1 MKVVDLLELRRAQWR
16 ELEQLCAQMERR
28 WRRTVTA
35 ASATRFS
42 ALYRAACAD
51 LALADAYQLPPAT
64 IDYLHH
70 LIGRAHNQ
78 LYRSQMLNL
87 RTWFRDLFVVV
98 PRRLLADRCLWL
110 AAGVFWG
117 VFLLAAVMAYT
128 TPDFA
133 EQLLGKQ
140 QMNQL
145 EESYSKPVHRSLI
158 EGGEQGSGMAGFYIY
173 HNVGIGLR
181 CFAFGLLLGIG
192 GLYVTLFNAAML
204 GACFGFMARTP
215 QADNFFEFV
224 TAHGPFE
231 LSAIVLCA
239 AAGMRLGFS
248 LVDTHGL
255 TRGASLRRAAGESMP
270 TIWTAVVLF
279 VLAAMIEAFLSPSMA
294 PYAVKAGVAVLSSVL
309 LLIYLVVLGYPRRS
323 S

>member
-16 ELEQLCAQMERR
+16 ELEQLCSQMEKR
-28 WRRTVTA
+28 WRRTVSA
-35 ASATRFS
+35 ASATRFA

-51 LALADAYQLPPAT
+51 LALADAYQLPPTT
-64 IDYLHH
+64 INYLHH
-70 LIGRAHNQ
+70 LVGRAHNQ
-78 LYRSQMLNL
+78 LYRSQMFNL
-87 RTWFRDLFVVV
+87 RNWFRDLFVVV

-110 AAGVFWG
+110 AAAVFWG
-117 VFLLAAVMAYT
+117 VFILAGVLAYT

-133 EQLLGKQ
+133 EHVLGKQ

-145 EESYSKPVHRSLI
+145 EEMYSEPAHRNLL
-158 EGGEQGSGMAGFYIY
+158 EGGDLGSGMAGFYIY
-173 HNVGIGLR
+173 NNVGIGLR

-204 GACFGFMARTP
+204 GACFGFMARMP
-215 QADNFFEFV
+215 QANNFYEFV

-248 LVDTHGL
+248 MVDTRGL
-255 TRGASLRRAAGESMP
+255 TRAASLRRAAGEAMP
-270 TIWTAVVLF
+270 TMWTAVVLF
-279 VLAAMIEAFLSPSMA
+279 VLAAMIEGFLSPSMA
-294 PYAVKAGVAVLSSVL
+294 PYAVKAAVAILSSIL
-309 LLIYLVVLGYPRRS
+309 LLAYLFILGYPRSR
-323 S
+323 